1 MRGRAAAEED
11 TTAIRELCQGAD
23 VVFVI
28 AGMGGGTGT
37 GGAPVVASIAKS
49 VGALVLGVAI
59 LPFEFE
65 GSRRMSKAKLG
76 LEEFKTAADGVVCLP
91 NQKVGKLIDEKTSVM
106 EAFRIINEFIAQGV
120 RGIWRLLAK
129 PGQINVDF
137 ADLCS
142 VLLERHTE
150 SALATAEARGDNRSR
165 EVMEKL
171 MAHPLIEGGQALN
184 DASGVLI
191 CLAGGADLSM
201 TETTRI
207 MEQVNRHCEQAH
219 IVMGVSV
226 DEELGDRISLTLLAA
241 RGGNA
246 EVGTRHAD
254 VVSSE
259 AMPSPAGAGPSMQLV
274 DPIISDRPTPRFVA
288 PAPTLSQEKTEQLL
302 TQQGS
307 RGRKLASRMKQGQLP
322 LEILAKG
329 RFERS
334 EPTLHQG
341 QDLDVPTYIR
351 RGVALN

>member
-1 MRGRAAAEED
+1 
-11 TTAIRELCQGAD
+11 
-23 VVFVI
+23 
-28 AGMGGGTGT
+28 
-37 GGAPVVASIAKS
+37 VVASIAKAC
-49 VGALVLGVAI
+49 GALVLGVAI

-65 GSRRMSKAKLG
+65 GSRRASKAKLG
-76 LEEFKTAADGVVCLP
+76 LDEFKGAADGVVCLP
-91 NQKVGKLIDEKTSVM
+91 NQKVCKLIDEKTSVM

-120 RGIWRLLAK
+120 RGIWRVLAK

-150 SALATAEARGDNRSR
+150 SALATAEARGENRSR

-171 MAHPLIEGGQALN
+171 MAHPLLEGGQSLN
-184 DASGVLI
+184 EATGVLV

-207 MEQVNRHCEQAH
+207 MEQVNRQCEQAH
-219 IVMGVSV
+219 IVMGVAV
-226 DEELGDRISLTLLAA
+226 DEELGDRLSVTLLAA
-241 RGGNA
+241 KGGNPESGMSTLRSTAA
-246 EVGTRHAD
+246 EDGRNT
-254 VVSSE
+254 E
-259 AMPSPAGAGPSMQLV
+259 LPAGMTLPGDETSMQLV
-274 DPIISDRPTPRFVA
+274 DPAITDRPLPRFVA
-288 PAPTLSQEKTEQLL
+288 PPPTLSQEKTEQLL
-302 TQQGS
+302 TQQGA